1 MSMRATNLA
10 VRDRGQVT
18 LPKTLRDALDIETGD
33 TVKAVQVGDAFV
45 LTPQRPDLDALRKQI
60 QRLMK
65 RQKVTADELL
75 RGL

>member
-1 MSMRATNLA
+1 MRKSETQGGRHHLLA
-10 VRDRGQVT
+10 GSNH
-18 LPKTLRDALDIETGD
+18 LRDALDLEAGD
-33 TVKAVQVGDAFV
+33 TVRAVQVGDAIV

-65 RQKVTADELL
+65 RQQVTADDLL

>member
-1 MSMRATNLA
+1 MRATNLA

-33 TVKAVQVGDAFV
+33 TVKAVQVGDAIV

-65 RQKVTADELL
+65 RQQVTADELL

>member
-1 MSMRATNLA
+1 MRTTTLA

-18 LPKTLRDALDIETGD
+18 LPKSLRDALDIETGD
-33 TVKAVQVGDAFV
+33 TVKAVQVGDAIV

-65 RQKVTADELL
+65 QQQVTAAELL
-75 RGL
+75 HDL

>member
-1 MSMRATNLA
+1 VRSTLLA
-10 VRDRGQVT
+10 VRDRGQLT
-18 LPKTLRDALDIETGD
+18 LPKVLRDALDLESGD
-33 TVKAVQVGDAFV
+33 TVRAVQVGAAIV

-65 RQKVTADELL
+65 RQQVTADDLL

>member
-1 MSMRATNLA
+1 MRATNLA

-18 LPKTLRDALDIETGD
+18 LPKALRDALDLEAGD
-33 TVKAVQVGDAFV
+33 TVRAVQVGDAIV

-65 RQKVTADELL
+65 RQQVTADELL

>member
-1 MSMRATNLA
+1 MRATNLA
-10 VRDRGQVT
+10 VRDRGQLT
-18 LPKTLRDALDIETGD
+18 LPKALRDALDLEAGD
-33 TVKAVQVGDAFV
+33 TVRAVQVGDAIV

-65 RQKVTADELL
+65 RQQVTADDLL

>member
-1 MSMRATNLA
+1 MRATNLA

-33 TVKAVQVGDAFV
+33 TVKAVQVGDAIV

-65 RQKVTADELL
+65 RKQVTADELL

>member
-1 MSMRATNLA
+1 MRAANLA

-33 TVKAVQVGDAFV
+33 TVKAVQIGDAIV
-45 LTPQRPDLDALRKQI
+45 LTPQRPDLDVLRKQI

-65 RQKVTADELL
+65 QQQVTAAELL
-75 RGL
+75 RDL

>member
-1 MSMRATNLA
+1 MRATNLA

-33 TVKAVQVGDAFV
+33 TVKAVQVGDAIV